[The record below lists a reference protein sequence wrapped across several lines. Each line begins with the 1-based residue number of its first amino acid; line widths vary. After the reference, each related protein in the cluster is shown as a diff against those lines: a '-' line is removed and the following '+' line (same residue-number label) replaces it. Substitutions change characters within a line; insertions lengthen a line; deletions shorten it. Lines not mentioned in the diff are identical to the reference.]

1 MARGRWL
8 LAVGVGLVLVATAPL
23 AAAAAEEP
31 VITFTA
37 TGTPPVLCGTVAS
50 VSSLRVGTNTRIIL
64 DNQTG
69 VPAIIDVGK
78 QKVLDLQPGMGA
90 RIKLKPGQH
99 EVSLV
104 PDCAVITGTA
114 VVAVSVDPGN
124 TPPDASPSAG
134 PTDPADTPGSPP
146 RPSSDAPGTTGPAVG
161 GSGSPGPGPK
171 PGPGPGPDLAGTGAT
186 NGTDVTGHLDGEVIE
201 VQAFSL
207 GDSRDPKGVRLLA
220 VIAAICVFGVTVA
233 ITRAIVSERTSTT
246 VTI

>member
-1 MARGRWL
+1 
-8 LAVGVGLVLVATAPL
+8 
-23 AAAAAEEP
+23 

-161 GSGSPGPGPK
+161 GSGSPGPKPGPGPGPK
-171 PGPGPGPDLAGTGAT
+171 PGPKPGPGPGPGPDLAGTGAT